1 MVVIVKESATG
12 QEYEEFPI
20 GSPMAAALRGRGAP
34 ARQQRVESRSVGRH
48 LPKPIIPGKPNLTA
62 IWRPTEW
69 VCQAAHNRQF
79 ASSCSIAPDDI
90 EVSVPQP
97 VDHGLPVRGP
107 GRGVNKSAC
116 QQATKRAC
124 RNLDS
129 P

>member
-62 IWRPTEW
+62 IWRPTKCAW
-69 VCQAAHNRQF
+69 QAAHNSQF

-90 EVSVPQP
+90 EVSVSRT
-97 VDHGLPVRGP
+97 VDHRLPVGGP
-107 GRGVNKSAC
+107 GCGGDHPSVC
-116 QQATKRAC
+116 Q
-124 RNLDS
+124 
-129 P
+129 

>member
-69 VCQAAHNRQF
+69 ACQAARRGQF
-79 ASSCSIAPDDI
+79 ASSCSIPADDI
-90 EVSVPQP
+90 EVSVSPA
-97 VDHGLPVRGP
+97 VDHGPSVWGP
-107 GRGVNKSAC
+107 C
-116 QQATKRAC
+116 C
-124 RNLDS
+124 
-129 P
+129 

>member
-20 GSPMAAALRGRGAP
+20 RSPMAAALRGRGAP
-34 ARQQRVESRSVGRH
+34 ARQQRVESRSVVRH
-48 LPKPIIPGKPNLTA
+48 FPKPIILGKPNLTA

-69 VCQAAHNRQF
+69 ACQAAHGGQF
-79 ASSCSIAPDDI
+79 ASSCSIAPGDR
-90 EVSVPQP
+90 EVSVLQA
-97 VDHGLPVRGP
+97 VDHGLPVRRP
-107 GRGVNKSAC
+107 GRGVSAC
-116 QQATKRAC
+116 QQGTERAS

>member
-1 MVVIVKESATG
+1 MVIIVKVSATG

-48 LPKPIIPGKPNLTA
+48 FPKPIIPGKPNLTA
-62 IWRPTEW
+62 VWRPTEW
-69 VCQAAHNRQF
+69 ACQAHNGQF

-90 EVSVPQP
+90 EVSVLLA

-107 GRGVNKSAC
+107 GRGVDQSV
-116 QQATKRAC
+116 C
-124 RNLDS
+124 R
-129 P
+129 

>member
-1 MVVIVKESATG
+1 MVVIVKVSATG

-48 LPKPIIPGKPNLTA
+48 FPKPIIPGKPNLTA
-62 IWRPTEW
+62 VWRPTEW
-69 VCQAAHNRQF
+69 ACQAHSGQF

-90 EVSVPQP
+90 EVSVLLA

-107 GRGVNKSAC
+107 GRGVDQSV
-116 QQATKRAC
+116 C
-124 RNLDS
+124 R
-129 P
+129 